1 MKLFAAL
8 VALLLIAAAP
18 AAAQTGDAQEKMAL
32 AKTYLD
38 QNSGRFDYN
47 KGAAL
52 MREAADAGLAEAQF
66 QMGLLSLGAFGDLPD
81 LPGAV
86 QWFEKAIAQNHAAA
100 RYQLGV
106 LYLEGLGVPKDAVKA
121 AALIGEAAQQGNAD
135 AMLDYGVLVFRGEG
149 VKQDEKI
156 GAQWLLLSARR
167 GNVLAQNRL
176 ARVLAFGRGANADPV
191 DALKWHLLATRAGR
205 GDAELDTM
213 LGKLSDD
220 QKKEAE
226 ARADAFK
233 PLEAAPAN

>member
-1 MKLFAAL
+1 MRRLAAAL
-8 VALLLIAAAP
+8 AVLIALAAP
-18 AAAQTGDAQEKMAL
+18 VVAQSGDAQEKMTL

-38 QNSGRFDYN
+38 ESSGSFDYN
-47 KGAAL
+47 KGEAL
-52 MREAADAGLAEAQF
+52 MREAAEAGLAEAQY
-66 QMGLLSLGAFGDLPD
+66 QMGMLSLGAFGNLPD

-86 QWFEKAIAQNHAAA
+86 QWFDKAVAQGHAGA

-106 LYLEGLGVPKDAVKA
+106 LYLEGLGVPKDSVKA

-167 GNVLAQNRL
+167 GNVIAQNRL
-176 ARVLAFGRGANADPV
+176 ARVLAFGRGADSDPV
-191 DALKWHLLATRAGR
+191 EALKWHLLATRAGR
-205 GDAELDTM
+205 GDAELDTL
-213 LGKLSDD
+213 LGKLTET

-233 PLEAAPAN
+233 PAAAPSN